1 MLTKGE
7 LHCLSEIVIRN
18 CFVMSQKD
26 SYCIHEIAVT
36 VTLQKHLISTQR
48 NSPLKE
54 TPLFWGDG
62 KNLGEE
68 FSWRR
73 MANI

>member
-1 MLTKGE
+1 
-7 LHCLSEIVIRN
+7 
-18 CFVMSQKD
+18 MSQKD

-73 MANI
+73 MVNI